1 MTKHIAHSTETD
13 AEKTPITQ
21 KPQIKITNPTTGEV
35 PKPRRS
41 IFDDSYAP
49 VGSELR
55 KAWSR
60 HSRKS

>member
-1 MTKHIAHSTETD
+1 MTKHIAHGTESD
-13 AEKTPITQ
+13 AEKTPITH
-21 KPQIKITNPTTGEV
+21 KNQIKTTEPTTGEAS
-35 PKPRRS
+35 KPRRS
-41 IFDDSYAP
+41 IFDASYAP

>member
-1 MTKHIAHSTETD
+1 MTKHIAHGTETD

-21 KPQIKITNPTTGEV
+21 KPQIKTTKPTTGEA

-41 IFDDSYAP
+41 IFDESYAP

-60 HSRKS
+60 HNRKS

>member
-1 MTKHIAHSTETD
+1 MTKHIGHSTETD

-21 KPQIKITNPTTGEV
+21 KPQIKPTTGEA

-41 IFDDSYAP
+41 IFDASYAP

-60 HSRKS
+60 HNRKS

>member
-1 MTKHIAHSTETD
+1 MTKHIAHNTETHV
-13 AEKTPITQ
+13 EKTPITQ
-21 KPQIKITNPTTGEV
+21 EPQTEATKSATGEA

-41 IFDDSYAP
+41 IFDESYAP

-60 HSRKS
+60 HSRNS